1 MYCVRQNTSR
11 DTVNKI
17 PAQLK
22 NHVTARFGQPPTWHP
37 TELTNMSKP
46 NHVINDDE
54 LNQFPRCATR
64 QRSPEIDAEE
74 GQDPKRD
81 NADDGHSSHHIGNVH
96 ARTEEG
102 HNQTKQTTRL
112 LAKQNKNNPDIDL
125 GNHAST
131 KTTPITTESTM
142 SPEETCQKWKKSTQL
157 RTRRWF
163 RLEGKQTETE
173 PTTPS
178 SPDRLKARGGP
189 SQLCHAATT
198 VPEIGLSH
206 NLNMTHH
213 LTGPLQVISYLISRQ

>member
-1 MYCVRQNTSR
+1 MV
-11 DTVNKI
+11 I
-17 PAQLK
+17 PRITLATYTPEPRR
-22 NHVTARFGQPPTWHP
+22 VTT
-37 TELTNMSKP
+37 KP
-46 NHVINDDE
+46 NKPQGYWPNK
-54 LNQFPRCATR
+54 T
-64 QRSPEIDAEE
+64 
-74 GQDPKRD
+74 
-81 NADDGHSSHHIGNVH
+81 
-96 ARTEEG
+96 
-102 HNQTKQTTRL
+102 
-112 LAKQNKNNPDIDL
+112 KNNPDIDW